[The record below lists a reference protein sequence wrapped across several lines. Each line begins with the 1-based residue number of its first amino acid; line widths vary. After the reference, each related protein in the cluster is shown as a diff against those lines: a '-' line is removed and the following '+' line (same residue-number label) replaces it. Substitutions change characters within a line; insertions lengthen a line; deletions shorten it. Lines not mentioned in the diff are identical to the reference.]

1 MRIGVVILP
10 EARWSDA
17 RALWQRAEVLGF
29 DHAWTYD
36 HLAWRTLRDSSWFGS
51 VPVLAAAALSTSR
64 IRVGPLVAS
73 INFRHPVTFAKEL
86 VALDDLAAGRLWL
99 GIGAGS
105 EGWDAQMLEANPWS
119 RAERAH
125 RFEEFVEVLDGCLR
139 EREFTRFGE
148 YYDAIEV
155 RTYPGCVQ
163 RPRVPFVVAA
173 AGPRSMAVAAQFGQT
188 WVTTGPSTGS
198 TGLDARTGSA
208 AVAKQIARLT
218 DVCAEVGR
226 DPDSLDRMV
235 VTGPELDA
243 GLTSRTAFE
252 DVVAAYDAVGVTDLV
267 VHWPRDDGPFA
278 GDIRTFE
285 SIFTS

>member
-1 MRIGVVILP
+1 MRVGVVILP
-10 EARWSDA
+10 EAPWSDA
-17 RALWQRAEVLGF
+17 RALWQRAEELGF

-64 IRVGPLVAS
+64 LRIGPLVAS

-86 VALDDLAAGRLWL
+86 IALDDLAGGRLSV

-105 EGWDAQMLEANPWS
+105 EGWDAQMLEAKPWS
-119 RAERAH
+119 RHERAG

-139 EREFTRFGE
+139 EPAFTRFGD
-148 YYDAIEV
+148 YYDAIEA

-188 WVTTGPSTGS
+188 WVTTGPRTRG

-208 AVAKQIARLT
+208 EVAKQIARLA
-218 DVCAEVGR
+218 DACAGAGR
-226 DPDSLDRMV
+226 DPGTLDRMV

-243 GLTSRTAFE
+243 GLTSRAAFE
-252 DVVAAYDAVGVTDLV
+252 DVVAAYEAVGVTDLV
-267 VHWPRDDGPFA
+267 VHWPRDEGPFA
-278 GDIRTFE
+278 GDVRTFE
-285 SIFTS
+285 SIFTP